1 MSESQSIAVHE
12 QFDDLAQQRESAHLG
27 MWLFLG
33 TELMFFGGV
42 FLGFTVYRVTYSR
55 AFMEAARHL
64 DLVMGSINTYILLT
78 SSFLYS
84 LAIST
89 FRARRRGPTLVL
101 LGLAMLLGII
111 FLGIKGFEYHKDWR
125 HGLMPGPAFTYHGP
139 DHDHVLLFFVLYFI
153 ATGLHALHLLI
164 GVFATLVLIALVV
177 RSWFIKDREVAIE
190 VFGLYWHFVDFIWI
204 FIFPLFYLLGGP

>member
-1 MSESQSIAVHE
+1 MNESPAIAVHE

-27 MWLFLG
+27 MWIFLG

-42 FLGFTVYRVTYSR
+42 FLGFTVYRFTYPR
-55 AFMEAARHL
+55 AFEEAARHL
-64 DLVMGSINTYILLT
+64 DLVAGSINTFILLT

-89 FRARRRGPTLVL
+89 FQARRRAETLVL
-101 LGLAMLLGII
+101 LVFAVLLGIV
-111 FLGIKGFEYHKDWR
+111 FLGIKGFEYHEDWR
-125 HGLMPGPAFTYHGP
+125 HGFLPGPAFTYQGP
-139 DHDHVLLFFVLYFI
+139 DHDQVLLFFVLYFI
-153 ATGLHALHLLI
+153 ATGLHAVHLLI

-177 RSWFIKDREVAIE
+177 RSWFVKDREVAIE

-204 FIFPLFYLLGGP
+204 FIFPLFYLLGTT